1 MGVIIIIA
9 VFWLLGLL
17 MAWSMCV
24 VAARADRRMEEIR
37 HTHTD
42 TDISRPA
49 DTGHARRGR
58 RPVRAM
64 DGCHDDNA
72 GDGRNNE
79 RTLPAENHRG
89 GAASSASSSSHSRGG
104 ACAEAGSINRKGG
117 VTC

>member
-1 MGVIIIIA
+1 MDVIIIIA

-24 VAARADRRMEEIR
+24 VAERADRRMEEIR

-49 DTGHARRGR
+49 DTGHAGRGR

-64 DGCHDDNA
+64 GGCHDGDA
-72 GDGRNNE
+72 GDGRNGG
-79 RTLPAENHRG
+79 RPRIRKNHRG
-89 GAASSASSSSHSRGG
+89 GACLLALIPVLLARRRMRR
-104 ACAEAGSINRKGG
+104 NR
-117 VTC
+117 

>member
-1 MGVIIIIA
+1 MGVIIIA

-24 VAARADRRMEEIR
+24 VAERADRRMEEIR

-49 DTGHARRGR
+49 DTGHAGRGR

-89 GAASSASSSSHSRGG
+89 GGGCLFGLILIPFARRRTRRSR
-104 ACAEAGSINRKGG
+104 
-117 VTC
+117 

>member
-24 VAARADRRMEEIR
+24 VAARADRHMEEIR

-89 GAASSASSSSHSRGG
+89 GGCLFGLILIPFARRRTRRSR
-104 ACAEAGSINRKGG
+104 
-117 VTC
+117 

>member
-1 MGVIIIIA
+1 MPPVQRRSETKKKRPPRTARPHNHPRNGIGRGACGKNGTGNENPRCKEGTRWGVIIIIA

-49 DTGHARRGR
+49 DTGH
-58 RPVRAM
+58 V
-64 DGCHDDNA
+64 D
-72 GDGRNNE
+72 
-79 RTLPAENHRG
+79 
-89 GAASSASSSSHSRGG
+89 
-104 ACAEAGSINRKGG
+104 
-117 VTC
+117 

>member
-1 MGVIIIIA
+1 MWKERHRERESPMQGGNTMGVIIIIA

-49 DTGHARRGR
+49 DIGH
-58 RPVRAM
+58 V
-64 DGCHDDNA
+64 D
-72 GDGRNNE
+72 
-79 RTLPAENHRG
+79 
-89 GAASSASSSSHSRGG
+89 
-104 ACAEAGSINRKGG
+104 
-117 VTC
+117 

>member
-17 MAWSMCV
+17 MAWSMC

-49 DTGHARRGR
+49 DTGH
-58 RPVRAM
+58 V
-64 DGCHDDNA
+64 D
-72 GDGRNNE
+72 
-79 RTLPAENHRG
+79 
-89 GAASSASSSSHSRGG
+89 
-104 ACAEAGSINRKGG
+104 
-117 VTC
+117 

>member
-1 MGVIIIIA
+1 MGVIIIA

-24 VAARADRRMEEIR
+24 VAERADRRMEEIR

-49 DTGHARRGR
+49 DTGHAGRGR

-89 GAASSASSSSHSRGG
+89 GLPLRPHPHPIRAAVHAPKPVASTGR
-104 ACAEAGSINRKGG
+104 A
-117 VTC
+117 V